1 MNNIG
6 LIISGNLTGFSRFYA
21 SPNANDIYN
30 EAKFDFDYRNFL
42 TFLNN
47 DDKAY
52 AISFAPSV
60 ISVSLVTRI
69 LDSFRRPG
77 VLVVSILLPRNKKVE
92 SAMNAQNN
100 KALYQLLNAVHDTF
114 REKNFVNGMVNQNAA
129 VLMQDYYTDILS
141 NFVLVPDGLQRP
153 INARIDVSSPNKRL
167 GYVKS
172 TENNVPLYL
181 SSLCRKSYESYHHV
195 FIAENAPQNID
206 EEPVEVVFYSVKVLN
221 TGLVLQNVKLSD
233 EIYNLHPE
241 EGEIDIDKNFTYQQ
255 VVNGEAG
262 RNIAAS
268 FAGETIEITYR
279 FGKETREIR
288 FIFRD
293 GSGSIIP
300 FASVSPR
307 VVFSNGEVV
316 NINNEVWLFEGKEIY
331 ERKTIESGN
340 SNFTIKRDST
350 NLDIRRLKNGS
361 ECLIHVE
368 QSFPININ
376 FSAPYNKPKRIEFR
390 RKNGESKVFNVESYL
405 NEVLPG
411 RLEEYTYVIES
422 KYYERAIGQLPPLGV
437 PVTIDL
443 HSKVERPN
451 GTTTRTSSTN
461 HGADITPQKTGT
473 FVRGVNN
480 GGTLKLDSGEGT
492 VQKKPVK
499 KIKNEFLLIAVVL
512 CALLLGGGGY
522 YAYTHFFGK
531 DTTETNKD
539 GDYVCNQQIRFDFID
554 ETKDSFKDEPNWN
567 FESFDDLVSVTMN
580 KADGS
585 NDGINIENNIPS
597 DGVWYMFNVD
607 FVKNQKTEYVAQV
620 QLKELLGEEPIIIG
634 EQQLNSDGFP
644 ETDTLY
650 VVKIN
655 LYTRWSDLQEFA
667 KIKNAMKLCEE
678 HKIEY
683 IEQDL
688 YNKCKNKLAEIE
700 KRSNDRLKGFVELFK
715 RYLAGSEPYVN
726 KEAEATAS
734 SKDGDKPK
742 DKINAYLDATWVVL
756 EEIPTKVPKPNAAEK
771 VRIAAIEKAYKELKN
786 TGQIS
791 SFKNL
796 SKSQADVVKKL
807 CELYNAKS
815 SDTKAIDYITKRMKV
830 QKSFSQVQRTI
841 QQLETL

>member
-1 MNNIG
+1 MNNIA
-6 LIISGNLTGFSRFYA
+6 LIISGNLTGFQNFYA
-21 SPNANDIYN
+21 SPNANEIYK

-42 TFLNN
+42 TFLSN

-100 KALYQLLNAVHDTF
+100 KALYQLLNAVYDTF

-141 NFVLVPDGLQRP
+141 NFVLVPDGRQRP

-172 TENNVPLYL
+172 TEDNVPLYL

-206 EEPVEVVFYSVKVLN
+206 EEPVEVVFYSVKVVN

-233 EIYNLHPE
+233 KIYNLLPE

-262 RNIAAS
+262 RNISAS
-268 FAGETIEITYR
+268 FVGETIEITYR

-288 FIFRD
+288 FTFRD

-316 NINNEVWLFEGKEIY
+316 NINNEVWPFEGKEIY

-340 SNFTIKRDST
+340 SNFTIKREST
-350 NLDIRRLKNGS
+350 NLDIKRLKNGS

-368 QSFPININ
+368 QSSPININ
-376 FSAPYNKPKRIEFR
+376 FPAPYNKPKRITFR
-390 RKNGESKVFNVESYL
+390 RKNGEPKVFNVESYL

-422 KYYERAIGQLPPLGV
+422 NYYERATGKLPPLGV
-437 PVTIDL
+437 QFTIDL

-473 FVRGVNN
+473 SVRGVNN
-480 GGTLKLDSGEGT
+480 GGTLKLEGDNNAN
-492 VQKKPVK
+492 KKQENHRK
-499 KIKNEFLLIAVVL
+499 KKNTRVVLAGVVSAFLLAIVVT
-512 CALLLGGGGY
+512 CV
-522 YAYTHFFGK
+522 FFGEDIQQLFK
-531 DTTETNKD
+531 GTNKTPEIESYND
-539 GDYVCNQQIRFDFID
+539 SIDRDIIITFID
-554 ETKDSFKDEPNWN
+554 
-567 FESFDDLVSVTMN
+567 
-580 KADGS
+580 ADG
-585 NDGINIENNIPS
+585 
-597 DGVWYMFNVD
+597 D
-607 FVKNQKTEYVAQV
+607 FVKGDNISIDVFTRIVNTYVSQQEYVEKIDSTKTGIFNWTYHIKGPASDIKELAFVCSVGNAIINEETIVKAEQLLPDSSSIDEGV
-620 QLKELLGEEPIIIG
+620 KIKLNVKTSEIRLCTELPEICKNRNHKVTKKEYDKLKERIDALKERFKDVPKPNFASPLIEMFKSITTEDEKEQQKRVPAKLAPSTPRSSTTQGGLDAQLPPDIKGAISTGSNIAQKRVETYKG
-634 EQQLNSDGFP
+634 EQQQALLDYKWLWSNK
-644 ETDTLY
+644 Y
-650 VVKIN
+650 KKKIPN
-655 LYTRWSDLQEFA
+655 DV
-667 KIKNAMKLCEE
+667 
-678 HKIEY
+678 
-683 IEQDL
+683 
-688 YNKCKNKLAEIE
+688 KNKLAAC
-700 KRSNDRLKGFVELFK
+700 KTFRDLQT
-715 RYLAGSEPYVN
+715 
-726 KEAEATAS
+726 EAR
-734 SKDGDKPK
+734 
-742 DKINAYLDATWVVL
+742 N
-756 EEIPTKVPKPNAAEK
+756 N
-771 VRIAAIEKAYKELKN
+771 
-786 TGQIS
+786 
-791 SFKNL
+791 
-796 SKSQADVVKKL
+796 
-807 CELYNAKS
+807 
-815 SDTKAIDYITKRMKV
+815 
-830 QKSFSQVQRTI
+830 
-841 QQLETL
+841 

>member
-206 EEPVEVVFYSVKVLN
+206 EEPVEVVFYSVKVVN
-221 TGLVLQNVKLSD
+221 TGLTLQNVKLSD
-233 EIYNLHPE
+233 KIYNLLPE

-288 FIFRD
+288 FTFRD

-307 VVFSNGEVV
+307 VVYSNGEVV
-316 NINNEVWLFEGKEIY
+316 NINNEVWPFEGKEIY

-340 SNFTIKRDST
+340 SNFTIKREST
-350 NLDIRRLKNGS
+350 NLDIKRLKNGS

-368 QSFPININ
+368 QSFPINFN

-422 KYYERAIGQLPPLGV
+422 NYYDRVTGQLPPLGV
-437 PVTIDL
+437 PFKIDL
-443 HSKVERPN
+443 RAKTDNHSIP
-451 GTTTRTSSTN
+451 TTRTSSTN
-461 HGADITPQKTGT
+461 HGADIIPQKTGT

-480 GGTLKLDSGEGT
+480 GGTLKLEGDNNANNKQDNHRKKKNTRVVLAGVISAFLFAIVVACVFFGEDIQQLFKGTNKTPEIESYNDSIDRDIIITFVDADGDFVKSDDKISIDVFTRIVNTYVSQQEYVEKIDSTKTGVFNWTYHVRGT
-492 VQKKPVK
+492 ASDIKELSFVCSVGTSIINKETKVNAEKLLPDSTSLDDGLQIELKVRTSEIKLYEELPNIISNGGIVSQNKYDELNRRINNIGLEDFAFPLKEMFKSIKAEVPKKDDKQAGRKEDKKNVKNPTQDKSQTHSQNPNEISDEVKAQFRIKAKIGKTLKEKQAPGPQQHIIAYNKFMEYKFKKLSVEDQNAFIKSLCKEKEYGGIPSLINQYSK
-499 KIKNEFLLIAVVL
+499 KIK
-512 CALLLGGGGY
+512 
-522 YAYTHFFGK
+522 
-531 DTTETNKD
+531 
-539 GDYVCNQQIRFDFID
+539 Q
-554 ETKDSFKDEPNWN
+554 
-567 FESFDDLVSVTMN
+567 
-580 KADGS
+580 
-585 NDGINIENNIPS
+585 
-597 DGVWYMFNVD
+597 
-607 FVKNQKTEYVAQV
+607 
-620 QLKELLGEEPIIIG
+620 
-634 EQQLNSDGFP
+634 
-644 ETDTLY
+644 
-650 VVKIN
+650 
-655 LYTRWSDLQEFA
+655 
-667 KIKNAMKLCEE
+667 
-678 HKIEY
+678 
-683 IEQDL
+683 
-688 YNKCKNKLAEIE
+688 
-700 KRSNDRLKGFVELFK
+700 
-715 RYLAGSEPYVN
+715 
-726 KEAEATAS
+726 
-734 SKDGDKPK
+734 
-742 DKINAYLDATWVVL
+742 
-756 EEIPTKVPKPNAAEK
+756 
-771 VRIAAIEKAYKELKN
+771 
-786 TGQIS
+786 
-791 SFKNL
+791 
-796 SKSQADVVKKL
+796 
-807 CELYNAKS
+807 
-815 SDTKAIDYITKRMKV
+815 
-830 QKSFSQVQRTI
+830 
-841 QQLETL
+841 

>member
-47 DDKAY
+47 DEKAY

-100 KALYQLLNAVHDTF
+100 MALYQLLNAVHDTF

-368 QSFPININ
+368 QSSPININ
-376 FSAPYNKPKRIEFR
+376 FPAPHNKLKRITFIR
-390 RKNGESKVFNVESYL
+390 NNGESKVFNAEGYL

-411 RLEEYTYVIES
+411 RLDEYTYVIES
-422 KYYERAIGQLPPLGV
+422 SYYDRVTGQLSPLGV
-437 PVTIDL
+437 PSTIDL
-443 HSKVERPN
+443 RAKTDNHSSPAAR
-451 GTTTRTSSTN
+451 TTSTN
-461 HGADITPQKTGT
+461 HRAASNPQRTST
-473 FVRGVNN
+473 NVRGTN
-480 GGTLKLDSGEGT
+480 GGLLKLDGENTVKPIKKKNNKTVLWGSVAASSVLLVLLLVFFWPNITKIIGGEETPDLVASNDSVDRKIVLNFIGVDNDPIEDISDYGFTYETFSKYVNIYVSPENFVEKIDSVTTGKYQLTYNVSGSASEIKEVSFTISVRNTPITANDSKT
-492 VQKKPVK
+492 VIYADELEDTLGFNGIIDVKLNIKASEISLYNELENITTITEVEKNNFQKRVNAIGNKDFAAPLQRILDNLTPKIVVKKPEK
-499 KIKNEFLLIAVVL
+499 
-512 CALLLGGGGY
+512 
-522 YAYTHFFGK
+522 
-531 DTTETNKD
+531 ETK
-539 GDYVCNQQIRFDFID
+539 V
-554 ETKDSFKDEPNWN
+554 TKDSSKDTKGSDNLT
-567 FESFDDLVSVTMN
+567 FDIKDRITR
-580 KADGS
+580 
-585 NDGINIENNIPS
+585 
-597 DGVWYMFNVD
+597 
-607 FVKNQKTEYVAQV
+607 Q
-620 QLKELLGEEPIIIG
+620 
-634 EQQLNSDGFP
+634 
-644 ETDTLY
+644 
-650 VVKIN
+650 VKIGKSLTN
-655 LYTRWSDLQEFA
+655 GLTEAQ
-667 KIKNAMKLCEE
+667 KNIA
-678 HKIEY
+678 
-683 IEQDL
+683 DN
-688 YNKCKNKLAEIE
+688 YN
-700 KRSNDRLKGFVELFK
+700 SW
-715 RYLAGSEPYVN
+715 
-726 KEAEATAS
+726 
-734 SKDGDKPK
+734 
-742 DKINAYLDATWVVL
+742 LDAIYKRKTPEQK
-756 EEIPTKVPKPNAAEK
+756 EEIKGRLNQCST
-771 VRIAAIEKAYKELKN
+771 
-786 TGQIS
+786 
-791 SFKNL
+791 FKGLQSVIN
-796 SKSQADVVKKL
+796 SYQR
-807 CELYNAKS
+807 AK
-815 SDTKAIDYITKRMKV
+815 
-830 QKSFSQVQRTI
+830 
-841 QQLETL
+841 

>member
-100 KALYQLLNAVHDTF
+100 MALYQLLNAVHDTF

-141 NFVLVPDGLQRP
+141 NFVLVPDGRQRP

-172 TENNVPLYL
+172 TEDNVPLYL

-206 EEPVEVVFYSVKVLN
+206 EEPVEVVFYSVKVVN
-221 TGLVLQNVKLSD
+221 TGLTLQNVKLSD
-233 EIYNLHPE
+233 KIYNLLPE

-288 FIFRD
+288 FTFRD

-307 VVFSNGEVV
+307 VVYSNGEVV
-316 NINNEVWLFEGKEIY
+316 NINNEVWPFEGKEIY

-340 SNFTIKRDST
+340 SNFTIKREST
-350 NLDIRRLKNGS
+350 NLDIKRLKNGS

-405 NEVLPG
+405 NVVLPG

-422 KYYERAIGQLPPLGV
+422 NYYDRVMGQLPPLGV
-437 PVTIDL
+437 PFKIDL
-443 HSKVERPN
+443 RAKTDNHSIPA
-451 GTTTRTSSTN
+451 TRTSSTN
-461 HGADITPQKTGT
+461 HGADIIPQKTGT

-480 GGTLKLDSGEGT
+480 GGTLKLEGDNNANNK
-492 VQKKPVK
+492 QDNHRKK
-499 KIKNEFLLIAVVL
+499 KNTRVVL
-512 CALLLGGGGY
+512 AGVISAFLFAIVVACV
-522 YAYTHFFGK
+522 FFGE
-531 DTTETNKD
+531 DIQQLFNGTNKTPEIESYND
-539 GDYVCNQQIRFDFID
+539 SID
-554 ETKDSFKDEPNWN
+554 RDIIITFVD
-567 FESFDDLVSVTMN
+567 
-580 KADGS
+580 ADG
-585 NDGINIENNIPS
+585 
-597 DGVWYMFNVD
+597 D
-607 FVKNQKTEYVAQV
+607 FVKSDNISIDVFTRIVNTYVSQQEYVEKIDSTKTGIFNWTYHIKGTASDIKELAFVCSVGNAIINEETIVKAEQLLPDSLSIGDGIKIKLKV
-620 QLKELLGEEPIIIG
+620 KTSEIRLCTELPEICKNRNYKVTKKEYEELKKRIDALKERFKDVPEPNFASPLIKMFKSITTEDEKIQQNPVPAKTTPSTHTSPITQGGLDAQLPEDIKGRINNGYNITSSRLRDFQKEEKKYDV
-634 EQQLNSDGFP
+634 LKNYNWLWLKKYN
-644 ETDTLY
+644 ETIPKD
-650 VVKIN
+650 VKSIFARCK
-655 LYTRWSDLQEFA
+655 TFRELQTE
-667 KIKNAMKLCEE
+667 
-678 HKIEY
+678 
-683 IEQDL
+683 
-688 YNKCKNKLAEIE
+688 
-700 KRSNDRLKGFVELFK
+700 
-715 RYLAGSEPYVN
+715 VN
-726 KEAEATAS
+726 KQK
-734 SKDGDKPK
+734 KD
-742 DKINAYLDATWVVL
+742 
-756 EEIPTKVPKPNAAEK
+756 
-771 VRIAAIEKAYKELKN
+771 
-786 TGQIS
+786 
-791 SFKNL
+791 
-796 SKSQADVVKKL
+796 
-807 CELYNAKS
+807 
-815 SDTKAIDYITKRMKV
+815 
-830 QKSFSQVQRTI
+830 
-841 QQLETL
+841 

>member
-52 AISFAPSV
+52 AISFAPTV

-100 KALYQLLNAVHDTF
+100 MALYQLLNAVHDTF

-368 QSFPININ
+368 QSSPININ
-376 FSAPYNKPKRIEFR
+376 FPAPHNKLKRITFIR
-390 RKNGESKVFNVESYL
+390 NNGESKVFNAEGYL

-411 RLEEYTYVIES
+411 RLDEYTYVIES
-422 KYYERAIGQLPPLGV
+422 SYYDRVTGQLSPLGV
-437 PVTIDL
+437 PSTIDL
-443 HSKVERPN
+443 RAKTDNHSSPAAR
-451 GTTTRTSSTN
+451 TTSTN
-461 HGADITPQKTGT
+461 HRAASNPQRTST
-473 FVRGVNN
+473 NVRGTN
-480 GGTLKLDSGEGT
+480 GGLLKLDGENTVKPIKKKNNKTVLWGSVAASSVLLVLLLVFFWPNITKIIGGEETPDLVASNDSVDRKIVLNFIGVDNDPIEDISDYGFTYETFSKYVNIYVSPENFVEKIDSVTTGKYQLTYNVSGSASEIKEVSFTISVRNTPITANDSKT
-492 VQKKPVK
+492 VIYADELEDTLGFNGIIDVKLNIKASEISLYNELENITTITEVEKNNFQKRVNAIGNKDFAAPLQRILDNLTPKIVVKKPEK
-499 KIKNEFLLIAVVL
+499 
-512 CALLLGGGGY
+512 
-522 YAYTHFFGK
+522 
-531 DTTETNKD
+531 ETK
-539 GDYVCNQQIRFDFID
+539 V
-554 ETKDSFKDEPNWN
+554 TKDSSKDTKGSDNLT
-567 FESFDDLVSVTMN
+567 FDIKDRITR
-580 KADGS
+580 
-585 NDGINIENNIPS
+585 
-597 DGVWYMFNVD
+597 
-607 FVKNQKTEYVAQV
+607 Q
-620 QLKELLGEEPIIIG
+620 
-634 EQQLNSDGFP
+634 
-644 ETDTLY
+644 
-650 VVKIN
+650 VKIGKSLTN
-655 LYTRWSDLQEFA
+655 GLTEAQ
-667 KIKNAMKLCEE
+667 KNIA
-678 HKIEY
+678 
-683 IEQDL
+683 DN
-688 YNKCKNKLAEIE
+688 YN
-700 KRSNDRLKGFVELFK
+700 SW
-715 RYLAGSEPYVN
+715 
-726 KEAEATAS
+726 
-734 SKDGDKPK
+734 
-742 DKINAYLDATWVVL
+742 LDAIYKRKTPEQK
-756 EEIPTKVPKPNAAEK
+756 EEIKGRLNQCST
-771 VRIAAIEKAYKELKN
+771 
-786 TGQIS
+786 
-791 SFKNL
+791 FKGLQSVIN
-796 SKSQADVVKKL
+796 SYQR
-807 CELYNAKS
+807 AK
-815 SDTKAIDYITKRMKV
+815 
-830 QKSFSQVQRTI
+830 
-841 QQLETL
+841 

>member
-1 MNNIG
+1 MNNIA
-6 LIISGNLTGFSRFYA
+6 LIISGNLTGFQNFYA
-21 SPNANDIYN
+21 SPNANEIYK

-77 VLVVSILLPRNKKVE
+77 VLVVSILLPRNNKVE
-92 SAMNAQNN
+92 SVMNTQNN

-114 REKNFVNGMVNQNAA
+114 REKNFVNGMVNQNAV

-141 NFVLVPDGLQRP
+141 NFVLVPDGRQRP

-172 TENNVPLYL
+172 TEDNVPLYL

-206 EEPVEVVFYSVKVLN
+206 EEPVEVVFYSVKVVN
-221 TGLVLQNVKLSD
+221 TGLTLQNVKLSD
-233 EIYNLHPE
+233 KIYNLLPE

-288 FIFRD
+288 FTFRD

-307 VVFSNGEVV
+307 VVYSNGEVV
-316 NINNEVWLFEGKEIY
+316 NINNEVWPFEGKEIY

-340 SNFTIKRDST
+340 SNFTIKREST
-350 NLDIRRLKNGS
+350 NLDIKRLKNGS

-368 QSFPININ
+368 QSFPINFN

-422 KYYERAIGQLPPLGV
+422 NYYDRVTGQLPPLGV
-437 PVTIDL
+437 PFKIDL
-443 HSKVERPN
+443 RAKTDNHSIP
-451 GTTTRTSSTN
+451 TTRTSSTN
-461 HGADITPQKTGT
+461 HGADIIPQKTGT

-480 GGTLKLDSGEGT
+480 GGTLKLEGDNNANNKQDNHRKKKNTRVVLAGVISAFLFAIVVACVFFGEDIQQLFKGTNKTPEIESYNDSIDRDIIITFVDADGDFVKSDDKISIDVFTRIVNTYVSQQEYVEKIDSTKTGVFNWTYHVRGT
-492 VQKKPVK
+492 ASDIKELSFVCSVGTSIINKETKVNAEKLLPDSTSLDDGLQIELKVRTSEIKLYEELPNIISNGGIVSQNKYDELNRRINNIGLEDFAFPLKEMFKSIKAEVPKKDDKQAGRKEDKKNVKNPTQDKSQTHSQNPNEISDEVKAQFRIKAKIGKTLKEKQAPGPQQHIKAYNTFMEYKFKKLSVEDQNAFIKSLCKEKEYGGIPSLINQYSK
-499 KIKNEFLLIAVVL
+499 KIK
-512 CALLLGGGGY
+512 
-522 YAYTHFFGK
+522 
-531 DTTETNKD
+531 
-539 GDYVCNQQIRFDFID
+539 Q
-554 ETKDSFKDEPNWN
+554 
-567 FESFDDLVSVTMN
+567 
-580 KADGS
+580 
-585 NDGINIENNIPS
+585 
-597 DGVWYMFNVD
+597 
-607 FVKNQKTEYVAQV
+607 
-620 QLKELLGEEPIIIG
+620 
-634 EQQLNSDGFP
+634 
-644 ETDTLY
+644 
-650 VVKIN
+650 
-655 LYTRWSDLQEFA
+655 
-667 KIKNAMKLCEE
+667 
-678 HKIEY
+678 
-683 IEQDL
+683 
-688 YNKCKNKLAEIE
+688 
-700 KRSNDRLKGFVELFK
+700 
-715 RYLAGSEPYVN
+715 
-726 KEAEATAS
+726 
-734 SKDGDKPK
+734 
-742 DKINAYLDATWVVL
+742 
-756 EEIPTKVPKPNAAEK
+756 
-771 VRIAAIEKAYKELKN
+771 
-786 TGQIS
+786 
-791 SFKNL
+791 
-796 SKSQADVVKKL
+796 
-807 CELYNAKS
+807 
-815 SDTKAIDYITKRMKV
+815 
-830 QKSFSQVQRTI
+830 
-841 QQLETL
+841 

>member
-172 TENNVPLYL
+172 TEDNVPLYL

-233 EIYNLHPE
+233 KIFNLHPE

-268 FAGETIEITYR
+268 FVGETIEITYR

-288 FIFRD
+288 FTFRD

-307 VVFSNGEVV
+307 VVYSNGEVV
-316 NINNEVWLFEGKEIY
+316 NINNEVWPFEGKEIY
-331 ERKTIESGN
+331 DRKTIESGN
-340 SNFTIKRDST
+340 SNFIIKREST
-350 NLDIRRLKNGS
+350 NLDIKRLKNGS

-376 FSAPYNKPKRIEFR
+376 FSAPYNKPKRIEFK

-405 NEVLPG
+405 NDVLPG

-422 KYYERAIGQLPPLGV
+422 NYYDRVTGQLPPLGV
-437 PVTIDL
+437 PFKIDL
-443 HSKVERPN
+443 RAKTDNHSIPA
-451 GTTTRTSSTN
+451 TRISSTN

-480 GGTLKLDSGEGT
+480 GGTLKLEGDNNANNKQDNHRKKKNTRVVLAGVVSAFLLVIVVTCVFFSEDIQKLFKGTNNTPDIVSYNDSIDRDIIITFVDADGDFVMSDNISIDVFTRIVNTYVSQQEYVEKIDSTKTGIFNWTYHIKGT
-492 VQKKPVK
+492 ASDIKELAFVCSVGNAIINEETIVK
-499 KIKNEFLLIAVVL
+499 AEQLLPDSLSIGDGIKIKLKVKTSEIRLCTELPEICKNRNYKVTKKEYEELKKRIDALKERFKDVPEPNFASPLIEM
-512 CALLLGGGGY
+512 
-522 YAYTHFFGK
+522 FK
-531 DTTETNKD
+531 PITTEDENKQ
-539 GDYVCNQQIRFDFID
+539 N
-554 ETKDSFKDEPNWN
+554 
-567 FESFDDLVSVTMN
+567 SVPAITTPSTHTSPITQGGLD
-580 KADGS
+580 AQLPPDIIGTISSGS
-585 NDGINIENNIPS
+585 NIGDKRVEKYQGEQKQALIEYKWLWYDKHKKNIPKS
-597 DGVWYMFNVD
+597 
-607 FVKNQKTEYVAQV
+607 VK
-620 QLKELLGEEPIIIG
+620 
-634 EQQLNSDGFP
+634 D
-644 ETDTLY
+644 
-650 VVKIN
+650 
-655 LYTRWSDLQEFA
+655 
-667 KIKNAMKLCEE
+667 
-678 HKIEY
+678 
-683 IEQDL
+683 
-688 YNKCKNKLAEIE
+688 KLAAC
-700 KRSNDRLKGFVELFK
+700 KTFRDLLTVARN
-715 RYLAGSEPYVN
+715 N
-726 KEAEATAS
+726 
-734 SKDGDKPK
+734 
-742 DKINAYLDATWVVL
+742 
-756 EEIPTKVPKPNAAEK
+756 
-771 VRIAAIEKAYKELKN
+771 
-786 TGQIS
+786 
-791 SFKNL
+791 
-796 SKSQADVVKKL
+796 
-807 CELYNAKS
+807 
-815 SDTKAIDYITKRMKV
+815 
-830 QKSFSQVQRTI
+830 
-841 QQLETL
+841 

>member
-100 KALYQLLNAVHDTF
+100 KALYQLLNAVYDTF

-141 NFVLVPDGLQRP
+141 NFVLVPDGRQRP

-172 TENNVPLYL
+172 TEDNVPLYL

-206 EEPVEVVFYSVKVLN
+206 EEPVEVVFYSVKVVN

-233 EIYNLHPE
+233 KIYNLLPE

-262 RNIAAS
+262 RNISAS
-268 FAGETIEITYR
+268 FVGETIEITYR

-288 FIFRD
+288 FTFRD

-316 NINNEVWLFEGKEIY
+316 NINNEVWPFEGKEIY

-340 SNFTIKRDST
+340 SNFTIKREST
-350 NLDIRRLKNGS
+350 NLDIKRLKNGS

-368 QSFPININ
+368 QSSPININ
-376 FSAPYNKPKRIEFR
+376 FPAPYNKPKRITFR
-390 RKNGESKVFNVESYL
+390 RKNGEPKVFNVESYL

-422 KYYERAIGQLPPLGV
+422 NYYERATGKLPPLGV
-437 PVTIDL
+437 QFTIDL

-473 FVRGVNN
+473 SVRGVNN
-480 GGTLKLDSGEGT
+480 GGTLKLNSGEGT
-492 VQKKPVK
+492 DQKKPVK

-522 YAYTHFFGK
+522 YAYSHFFGT

-567 FESFDDLVSVTMN
+567 FESFNDLVSVTMN

-585 NDGINIENNIPS
+585 NDGINIENKVPS
-597 DGVWYMFNVD
+597 EGVWYMFNVD
-607 FVKNQKTEYVAQV
+607 FVKNQKTEYVVQV

-667 KIKNAMKLCEE
+667 KIKNAKKLCEE
-678 HKIEY
+678 HKIEH
-683 IEQDL
+683 IEQSL
-688 YNKCKNKLAEIE
+688 YNKCKNQLAEIE

-715 RYLAGSEPYVN
+715 RYLAESGPYV
-726 KEAEATAS
+726 KKAEDTAS
-734 SKDGDKPK
+734 LNDDVKPK
-742 DKINAYLDATWVVL
+742 DKINAYLDETSVEL
-756 EEIPTKVPKPNAAEK
+756 EKIKTNVPKPNAAER
-771 VRIAAIEKAYKELKN
+771 VRIAAIKNAYTELREKGTIRSY
-786 TGQIS
+786 
-791 SFKNL
+791 KNL
-796 SKSQADVVKKL
+796 SERQADVVKKL
-807 CELYNAKS
+807 QELYATKS
-815 SDTKAIDYITKRMKV
+815 SNKDAIEYIKSRMKK
-830 QKSFSQVQRTI
+830 QKSFHQVQLVI
-841 QQLETL
+841 QQLKDL

>member
-100 KALYQLLNAVHDTF
+100 KALYQLLNAVYDTF

-141 NFVLVPDGLQRP
+141 NFVLVPDGRQRP

-172 TENNVPLYL
+172 TEDNVPLYL

-206 EEPVEVVFYSVKVLN
+206 EEPVEVVFYSVKVVN

-233 EIYNLHPE
+233 KIYNLLPE

-262 RNIAAS
+262 RNISAS
-268 FAGETIEITYR
+268 FVGETIEITYR

-288 FIFRD
+288 FTFRD

-316 NINNEVWLFEGKEIY
+316 NINNEVWPFEGKEIY

-340 SNFTIKRDST
+340 SNFTIKREST
-350 NLDIRRLKNGS
+350 NLDIKRLKNGS

-368 QSFPININ
+368 QSSPININ

-390 RKNGESKVFNVESYL
+390 RNNGESKVFNVESCL

-437 PVTIDL
+437 PFTIDL

-480 GGTLKLDSGEGT
+480 GGTLKLEGDNNANNK
-492 VQKKPVK
+492 QDNHRKK
-499 KIKNEFLLIAVVL
+499 KNTRVVL
-512 CALLLGGGGY
+512 AGVISAFLFAIVVACV
-522 YAYTHFFGK
+522 FFGEDIQQLFK
-531 DTTETNKD
+531 GTNKTPEIESYND
-539 GDYVCNQQIRFDFID
+539 SIDRDIIITFID
-554 ETKDSFKDEPNWN
+554 
-567 FESFDDLVSVTMN
+567 
-580 KADGS
+580 ADG
-585 NDGINIENNIPS
+585 
-597 DGVWYMFNVD
+597 D
-607 FVKNQKTEYVAQV
+607 FVKGDNINIDVFTRIVNTYVSLEEYVEKIDSTKTGVFNWTYHVRGTASDIKELSFVCSVGTSIINKETKVNAEKLLPDSTSLDDGLQIELKV
-620 QLKELLGEEPIIIG
+620 RTSEIKLYEELPNIISNGGIVSQNKYDELNRRINNIGLEDFAFPLKEMFKSIKAEVPKKDDKQAGRKEDKKNVKNPTQDKSQTHSQNPNEI
-634 EQQLNSDGFP
+634 SD
-644 ETDTLY
+644 E
-650 VVKIN
+650 VKAQF
-655 LYTRWSDLQEFA
+655 RRKA
-667 KIKNAMKLCEE
+667 KIGKTLKEKQAPGPQQHIKAYNKFME
-678 HKIEY
+678 HKFKKLSVGDQNAFIES
-683 IEQDL
+683 L
-688 YNKCKNKLAEIE
+688 CKE
-700 KRSNDRLKGFVELFK
+700 KEYGGIPSLIN
-715 RYLAGSEPYVN
+715 RYLE
-726 KEAEATAS
+726 
-734 SKDGDKPK
+734 
-742 DKINAYLDATWVVL
+742 KI
-756 EEIPTKVPKPNAAEK
+756 K
-771 VRIAAIEKAYKELKN
+771 
-786 TGQIS
+786 Q
-791 SFKNL
+791 
-796 SKSQADVVKKL
+796 
-807 CELYNAKS
+807 
-815 SDTKAIDYITKRMKV
+815 
-830 QKSFSQVQRTI
+830 
-841 QQLETL
+841 

>member
-172 TENNVPLYL
+172 TEDNVPLYL

-233 EIYNLHPE
+233 KVFNLHPE

-268 FAGETIEITYR
+268 FVGETIEITYR

-288 FIFRD
+288 FTFRD

-307 VVFSNGEVV
+307 VVYSNGEVV
-316 NINNEVWLFEGKEIY
+316 NINNEVWPFEGKEIY
-331 ERKTIESGN
+331 DRKTIESGN
-340 SNFTIKRDST
+340 SNFIIKREST
-350 NLDIRRLKNGS
+350 NLDIKRLKNGS

-405 NEVLPG
+405 NDVLPG

-422 KYYERAIGQLPPLGV
+422 NYYDRVTGQLPPLGV
-437 PVTIDL
+437 PFKIDL
-443 HSKVERPN
+443 RAKTDNHSIPA
-451 GTTTRTSSTN
+451 TRISSTN

-480 GGTLKLDSGEGT
+480 GGTLKLEGDNNANNKQDNHRKKKNTRVVLAGVVSAFLLVIVVTCVFFSEDIQKLFKGTNNTPDIVSYNDSIDRDIIITFVDADGDFVMSDNISIDVFTRIVNTYVSQQEYVEKIDSTKTGIFNWTYHVRGT
-492 VQKKPVK
+492 ASDIKELAFVCSVDNAIINEETIVK
-499 KIKNEFLLIAVVL
+499 AEQLLPDSLSIGDGIKIKLKVKTSEIRLCTELPEICKNRNYKVTKKEYEELKKRIDALKERFKDVPEPNFASPLIKM
-512 CALLLGGGGY
+512 
-522 YAYTHFFGK
+522 FK
-531 DTTETNKD
+531 SITTEDKK
-539 GDYVCNQQIRFDFID
+539 NQQNPVPAKW
-554 ETKDSFKDEPNWN
+554 T
-567 FESFDDLVSVTMN
+567 
-580 KADGS
+580 
-585 NDGINIENNIPS
+585 PS
-597 DGVWYMFNVD
+597 THTSPLTQGGLD
-607 FVKNQKTEYVAQV
+607 AQ
-620 QLKELLGEEPIIIG
+620 LPEDIIG
-634 EQQLNSDGFP
+634 RINNGFNITP
-644 ETDTLY
+644 SRLRDFQKEEKKYDVLKNYNWLWLKKYNRTIPKNVIGKFAGCKTFGE
-650 VVKIN
+650 
-655 LYTRWSDLQEFA
+655 LQTE
-667 KIKNAMKLCEE
+667 
-678 HKIEY
+678 
-683 IEQDL
+683 
-688 YNKCKNKLAEIE
+688 
-700 KRSNDRLKGFVELFK
+700 
-715 RYLAGSEPYVN
+715 VN
-726 KEAEATAS
+726 KQ
-734 SKDGDKPK
+734 
-742 DKINAYLDATWVVL
+742 
-756 EEIPTKVPKPNAAEK
+756 
-771 VRIAAIEKAYKELKN
+771 KN
-786 TGQIS
+786 
-791 SFKNL
+791 N
-796 SKSQADVVKKL
+796 
-807 CELYNAKS
+807 
-815 SDTKAIDYITKRMKV
+815 
-830 QKSFSQVQRTI
+830 
-841 QQLETL
+841 

>member
-141 NFVLVPDGLQRP
+141 NFVLVPDGRQRP

-172 TENNVPLYL
+172 TEDNVPLYL

-206 EEPVEVVFYSVKVLN
+206 EEPVEVVFYSVKVVN
-221 TGLVLQNVKLSD
+221 SGLTLQNVKLSD
-233 EIYNLHPE
+233 KIYNLLPE

-262 RNIAAS
+262 RNIVAS

-288 FIFRD
+288 FTFRD

-316 NINNEVWLFEGKEIY
+316 NINNEVWPFEGKEIY

-340 SNFTIKRDST
+340 SNFTIKREST

-361 ECLIHVE
+361 ECLIHIE

-376 FSAPYNKPKRIEFR
+376 FPAPYNKPKRITFK

-422 KYYERAIGQLPPLGV
+422 NYYDRVTGQLPPLGV
-437 PVTIDL
+437 PFKINLRAKTDN
-443 HSKVERPN
+443 HSSPVAR
-451 GTTTRTSSTN
+451 TTSTN
-461 HGADITPQKTGT
+461 HRADSNPQRASTT
-473 FVRGVNN
+473 VRGTN
-480 GGTLKLDSGEGT
+480 GGSLKLDGENTVTTNKPNKKKNNKIVLWRNVAASSVLLVVLLVFFWPNIIGGEETRDLVASNDSVDRKIILNFIGVDNEPIGDISGYGFTYETFSKYVNIYVSPENFVTKTDSVTTGKYQLTYNVSGSASEIKEVSFTISVRNTPITADSKT
-492 VQKKPVK
+492 VIYANELEDTLGFNGIINIKLNVKASEISLYNELENRTTITLDEIGKFQKRVNAIENKDFAAPLQRILNNLTSKIVDEEQKKETKVTKDGKDSSKVTKVSDTLPRNIKDRLAIPYIVRTKDIPKNATKDQIGIINKYNEWFDKVYVK
-499 KIKNEFLLIAVVL
+499 KGDKERKDLD
-512 CALLLGGGGY
+512 
-522 YAYTHFFGK
+522 GK
-531 DTTETNKD
+531 LKGCST
-539 GDYVCNQQIRFDFID
+539 F
-554 ETKDSFKDEPNWN
+554 
-567 FESFDDLVSVTMN
+567 
-580 KADGS
+580 
-585 NDGINIENNIPS
+585 
-597 DGVWYMFNVD
+597 
-607 FVKNQKTEYVAQV
+607 
-620 QLKELLGEEPIIIG
+620 KELQNVIHE
-634 EQQLNSDGFP
+634 D
-644 ETDTLY
+644 
-650 VVKIN
+650 
-655 LYTRWSDLQEFA
+655 
-667 KIKNAMKLCEE
+667 
-678 HKIEY
+678 
-683 IEQDL
+683 
-688 YNKCKNKLAEIE
+688 
-700 KRSNDRLKGFVELFK
+700 
-715 RYLAGSEPYVN
+715 
-726 KEAEATAS
+726 
-734 SKDGDKPK
+734 SK
-742 DKINAYLDATWVVL
+742 
-756 EEIPTKVPKPNAAEK
+756 
-771 VRIAAIEKAYKELKN
+771 
-786 TGQIS
+786 
-791 SFKNL
+791 
-796 SKSQADVVKKL
+796 
-807 CELYNAKS
+807 
-815 SDTKAIDYITKRMKV
+815 
-830 QKSFSQVQRTI
+830 
-841 QQLETL
+841 